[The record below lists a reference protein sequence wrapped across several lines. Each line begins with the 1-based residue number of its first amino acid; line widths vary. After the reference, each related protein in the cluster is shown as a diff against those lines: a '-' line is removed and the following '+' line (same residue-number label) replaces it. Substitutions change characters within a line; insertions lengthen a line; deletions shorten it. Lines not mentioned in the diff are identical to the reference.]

1 MLVNFVVWVFSWVC
15 SFLFFQ
21 VPCWSFDSVITD
33 RCCRYDSSPLSCRP
47 SLELRSYGSV
57 LCLCCCCVCD
67 VFMHLWD
74 LCSASW
80 FLSPFP
86 SVCEFSCSVVFL
98 WFYDGRTDCSSN
110 CDSWHSPYCQL
121 QKTLHPSPCPFC
133 KVGTVLSWRT
143 LFICWDFVLF
153 LEPVLVT
160 SSKEKYGVSNM
171 KSSRENTVYRF
182 REKDKLRTFSK
193 DKQVAAYQSNT
204 SSTKLYIIPLIT
216 IHIY

>member
-1 MLVNFVVWVFSWVC
+1 MAQFYACAVVVSVMCLCICGICVPLHGFYPLFLLFVSSLVLS
-15 SFLFFQ
+15 S
-21 VPCWSFDSVITD
+21 SFDSMMG
-33 RCCRYDSSPLSCRP
+33 
-47 SLELRSYGSV
+47 ELTAV
-57 LCLCCCCVCD
+57 ATV
-67 VFMHLWD
+67 
-74 LCSASW
+74 
-80 FLSPFP
+80 
-86 SVCEFSCSVVFL
+86 
-98 WFYDGRTDCSSN
+98 
-110 CDSWHSPYCQL
+110 SWHSPHCQL

-143 LFICWDFVLF
+143 LFICWVFVLF